1 MEHRIL
7 GKTGL
12 QVSRLGLGAAMHGDV
27 YRQDEEVERLLH
39 HALDAGVNFIDTAA
53 MYNRSEERIGR
64 FLASRRD
71 EFFLA
76 TKCGVHRA
84 GGRPG
89 AEIVE
94 DYSRDGIL
102 RSVEE
107 SRSKLRMDV
116 IDLVQFH
123 GLPPA
128 ELLDEAF
135 ETLMDLKT
143 RGWARFVGVSA
154 DGPVAAVLV
163 GEAMGERD
171 AAELARRW
179 PVDTWQFTYNILSQ
193 EAATELMPA
202 LKAAGIGTIV
212 KRPISNVVW
221 ERDEEPDNDFYRK
234 LWQRARQLPLDALA
248 GDLSVV
254 EFALRFVLSH
264 ADVDIA
270 LTGTINSDHLEMN
283 IRGLEAGALPEE
295 MLRRAGAVFEAQ
307 FGACS

>member
-107 SRSKLRMDV
+107 SRSKLCMDV

-123 GLPPA
+123 GLPPV

-135 ETLMDLKT
+135 ETLLDLKA
-143 RGWARFVGVSA
+143 RGRARFVGVSA
-154 DGPVAAVLV
+154 DGPA
-163 GEAMGERD
+163 
-171 AAELARRW
+171 
-179 PVDTWQFTYNILSQ
+179 
-193 EAATELMPA
+193 
-202 LKAAGIGTIV
+202 AAGRRRQADGGT
-212 KRPISNVVW
+212 
-221 ERDEEPDNDFYRK
+221 
-234 LWQRARQLPLDALA
+234 
-248 GDLSVV
+248 GC
-254 EFALRFVLSH
+254 
-264 ADVDIA
+264 
-270 LTGTINSDHLEMN
+270 G
-283 IRGLEAGALPEE
+283 
-295 MLRRAGAVFEAQ
+295 RAGAQVAGRYLAVYLQ
-307 FGACS
+307 RPVPGSGRRADAGAEGRGNRDDRETPHLECGVGKGRGARQ

>member
-27 YRQDEEVERLLH
+27 YRQDEEVGRLLH

-154 DGPVAAVLV
+154 DGPAAAALV

-171 AAELARRW
+171 AAELSCRW

-193 EAATELMPA
+193 EAATELMPTLRA
-202 LKAAGIGTIV
+202 EGIGTIV

-234 LWQRARQLPLDALA
+234 LWQRTRQLPLDALA
-248 GDLSVV
+248 GDLSLV

-270 LTGTINSDHLEMN
+270 LSGTTNPDHLEMN
-283 IRGLEAGALPEE
+283 IRGLETGALPAD
-295 MLRRAGAVFEAQ
+295 MLRRTGAAFETK
-307 FGACS
+307 FGARS